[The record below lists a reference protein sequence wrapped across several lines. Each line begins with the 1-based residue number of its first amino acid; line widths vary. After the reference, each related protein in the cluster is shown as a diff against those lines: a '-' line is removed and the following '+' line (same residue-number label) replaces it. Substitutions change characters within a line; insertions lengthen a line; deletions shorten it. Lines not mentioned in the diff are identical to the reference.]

1 MRPCFGHL
9 PWRKVPC
16 HGQGTKA
23 RSVAICQG
31 RGVMSYG
38 RTRHHAPIQRV
49 NPHSMEASSVPASPV
64 RKASV
69 SSWYKL
75 ALGNDKDAFEPT
87 RQIQQVFMAK
97 FLMSAPGSGRA
108 LFSSYDSVA
117 DNLWLYFSPAAADI
131 AIRFRAEPC
140 DKPVAPSR
148 LGLLAGEGDALA
160 VHFPEPLAA

>member
-1 MRPCFGHL
+1 
-9 PWRKVPC
+9 
-16 HGQGTKA
+16 
-23 RSVAICQG
+23 
-31 RGVMSYG
+31 MSYG

-49 NPHSMEASSVPASPV
+49 NPHSMEASSFPASPV

-108 LFSSYDSVA
+108 LFSSYDTVA

-140 DKPVAPSR
+140 EKPIAPSR